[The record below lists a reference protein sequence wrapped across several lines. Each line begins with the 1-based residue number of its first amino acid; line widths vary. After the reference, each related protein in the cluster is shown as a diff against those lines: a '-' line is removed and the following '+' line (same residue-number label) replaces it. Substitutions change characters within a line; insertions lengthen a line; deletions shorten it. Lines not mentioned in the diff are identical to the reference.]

1 MRQTTQ
7 QRTHNNKNGRWLRPL
22 YRRFQPF
29 LLRKERIVWYDKR
42 SNLFRIFKGANLL
55 LTILMILDAIVC
67 IILIAS
73 ILGQEAKSAG
83 MGGMGGGADTVFS
96 SKARGMDALLARVTV
111 VFAILFAVITIVIAR
126 MTN

>member
-1 MRQTTQ
+1 M
-7 QRTHNNKNGRWLRPL
+7 
-22 YRRFQPF
+22 
-29 LLRKERIVWYDKR
+29 
-42 SNLFRIFKGANLL
+42 
-55 LTILMILDAIVC
+55 LTLMMLLDAIVA
-67 IILIAS
+67 IVLIAS